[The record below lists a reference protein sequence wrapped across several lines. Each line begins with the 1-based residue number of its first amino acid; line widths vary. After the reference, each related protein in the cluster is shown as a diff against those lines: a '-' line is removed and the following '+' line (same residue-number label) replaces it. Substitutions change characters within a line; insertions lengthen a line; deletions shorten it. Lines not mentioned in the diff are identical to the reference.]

1 MGGGIE
7 STGAASVAHRVT
19 QGFQRS
25 PFYSCKTYTTVSGAR
40 QRAAKR
46 VLDPLTR
53 MLAICRPRSR
63 RKSRVPSQALTRQS
77 VVVGVEGVERGAGPV
92 LDQHPALARAH
103 TTTRGGSLLCA
114 RHVFTSRAA
123 RHTIVLKTQKSSL
136 ARVASCV
143 RLRSRACRVWLGSAV
158 ISLSALSVASV
169 TVDTVP
175 CQCLMCH
182 VTMQGW

>member
-1 MGGGIE
+1 MCINGGGNRE
-7 STGAASVAHRVT
+7 HGAASVAHRVT

-77 VVVGVEGVERGAGPV
+77 VVVGVEGVERGAGPL
-92 LDQHPALARAH
+92 LDQGPALARAH

-143 RLRSRACRVWLGSAV
+143 RLRRRVWLGSAV
-158 ISLSALSVASV
+158 ISLSAFLVASV
-169 TVDTVP
+169 TVDTLP
-175 CQCLMCH
+175 SKCLMCH
-182 VTMQGW
+182 VTMRGW